1 MLTRALVCAGERV
14 FVTFTRPCWA
24 GAVRISW
31 EGHSRAAMA
40 RQPLMEK
47 KIVSWVYQ
55 LRFFVAN
62 SHSACSNSSFS
73 MRCWVS

>member
-1 MLTRALVCAGERV
+1 M
-14 FVTFTRPCWA
+14 
-24 GAVRISW
+24 
-31 EGHSRAAMA
+31 AAMA

-47 KIVSWVYQ
+47 KIVSWVSQ
-55 LRFFVAN
+55 SRFFVAN